1 MSNDTEAREYGPQ
14 PPLPLVDAD
23 GGTAGPVPPDSDAE
37 WRLDEHT
44 RDIGRRGI
52 AAARARLRS
61 SSGAARRA
69 GPDRGPG
76 PGAPAHAPG
85 RAA

>member
-1 MSNDTEAREYGPQ
+1 MSQNTETRKHGLQ

-23 GGTAGPVPPDSDAE
+23 GGTAEPAPAGFDAE

-44 RDIGRRGI
+44 RDVGRRGI
-52 AAARARLRS
+52 AAARARLHS
-61 SSGAARRA
+61 SSGTARGS
-69 GPDRGPG
+69 GPDRGSG
-76 PGAPAHAPG
+76 PGAPEHAPG

>member
-1 MSNDTEAREYGPQ
+1 MSQNPEARLLGLQPQLPLLDTEPDDAPHTPDPDRARIDE
-14 PPLPLVDAD
+14 DRD
-23 GGTAGPVPPDSDAE
+23 

-44 RDIGRRGI
+44 REVGRRGI

-61 SSGAARRA
+61 ST
-69 GPDRGPG
+69 
-76 PGAPAHAPG
+76 G